1 MTHNKEVIK
10 RYFLQLG
17 APLINWFDRK
27 RPFFMA
33 TFVSLQRQNQNTV
46 ILLTSCMPPISHALP
61 MLQGSTVIVVND
73 DHTPASSIRS
83 IFGRFA
89 YCYMLENSLG
99 NWRSARIAQ
108 LVRSLTAN
116 QEVLGSIPGLVEG
129 WTLSDLLSP
138 HHPWTGMLN
147 RWFSRSANILS
158 GDFLK
163 NNPHIC
169 R

>member
-1 MTHNKEVIK
+1 
-10 RYFLQLG
+10 
-17 APLINWFDRK
+17 
-27 RPFFMA
+27 MA

-129 WTLSDLLSP
+129 
-138 HHPWTGMLN
+138 
-147 RWFSRSANILS
+147 
-158 GDFLK
+158 
-163 NNPHIC
+163 
-169 R
+169 